1 MIAGRLLRKG
11 EKAPC
16 LDMESCVTRRFNFTR
31 ILRVPLGLR
40 MSSKEIPLA
49 PALC

>member
-16 LDMESCVTRRFNFTR
+16 LDMESCVTRRFNFAFGEN
-31 ILRVPLGLR
+31 LVL
-40 MSSKEIPLA
+40 LA
-49 PALC
+49 